1 MDHLCKTIK
10 RGYVSI
16 NKLSVWAKVMIV
28 IILVLILFRH
38 INSKSS
44 RLEAFTIEEKF
55 ELKQGKNIYDNFYA
69 NVYDSLTY
77 THSKNE
83 FEIEKIIKYTEPT
96 SKSIILDI
104 GSGTGHHVNQL
115 KDAGVKNVTGVDNS
129 EEMVKKAKELNPK
142 NNYILGD
149 ALKPNLF
156 SNNKF
161 THITCLYFTLY
172 YFQNKRVFFTNCF
185 NWLMSGGKLTIH
197 LVDKAMFDPILP
209 PANPLLVV
217 SPQRYA
223 KNRIT
228 HSNIVFDEFKYGSN
242 FEVDENSDKALFVEK
257 FTTRKEGK
265 LFRKNKHELY
275 MNDIK
280 DILAVA
286 RKVGFIELQ
295 KVDMIRAEYEYQY
308 LYILQKPE

>member
-1 MDHLCKTIK
+1 MDHFCKTIK
-10 RGYVSI
+10 RGYASI
-16 NKLSVWAKVMIV
+16 NKLTVWAKITIV

-44 RLEAFTIEEKF
+44 RVEAFTTEEKF

-83 FEIEKIIKYTEPT
+83 FEIEKIVKYTEPT

-104 GSGTGHHVNQL
+104 GSGTGHHVKQL
-115 KDAGVKNVTGVDNS
+115 KDAGVPNVTGVDNS

-142 NNYILGD
+142 NKYVLGD
-149 ALKPNLF
+149 ALKPSLF

-172 YFQNKRVFFTNCF
+172 YFKNKRAFFTNCF
-185 NWLMSGGKLTIH
+185 NWLMPGGKLTVH

-242 FEVDENSDKALFVEK
+242 FEVDKNSDNALFVEK

-275 MNDIK
+275 MNDIP
-280 DILAVA
+280 DILAIA

-295 KVDMIRAEYEYQY
+295 KVDMVRAEYEYQY
-308 LYILQKPE
+308 LYVLQKPE

>member
-1 MDHLCKTIK
+1 MDNLCKTIK
-10 RGYVSI
+10 RGYMSI
-16 NKLSVWAKVMIV
+16 NKLTVWAKVTIV
-28 IILVLILFRH
+28 VILVLILFRH
-38 INSKSS
+38 VNSKSA
-44 RLEAFTIEEKF
+44 RLEAFTTEEKF

-77 THSKNE
+77 THSKNQ
-83 FEIEKIIKYTEPT
+83 FEIEKIIKYTKPT
-96 SKSIILDI
+96 GKSVILDI
-104 GSGTGHHVNQL
+104 GSGTGHHVKQL
-115 KDAGVKNVTGVDNS
+115 KDAGVKDVTGVDSS

-142 NNYILGD
+142 NKYITGD
-149 ALKPNLF
+149 AMKSSLF
-156 SNNKF
+156 SSNKF
-161 THITCLYFTLY
+161 THITCLYFTIY
-172 YFQNKRVFFTNCF
+172 YFQNKRAFFANCF
-185 NWLMSGGKLTIH
+185 NWLMPGGKLTIH

-242 FEVDENSDKALFVEK
+242 FELDKNSDNALFVEK

-265 LFRKNKHELY
+265 LFRKNKHELF
-275 MNDIK
+275 MTDISN
-280 DILAVA
+280 ILAIA
-286 RKVGFIELQ
+286 RKVGFIEAQ
-295 KVDMIRAEYEYQY
+295 KVDMVRAEYEYQY

>member
-1 MDHLCKTIK
+1 MDNLCKTIK
-10 RGYVSI
+10 RGYMSI
-16 NKLSVWAKVMIV
+16 NKLTIWAKATIV
-28 IILVLILFRH
+28 VILVLILFRH
-38 INSKSS
+38 INSKSG
-44 RLEAFTIEEKF
+44 RLEAFTTQEKF

-96 SKSIILDI
+96 SKSVILDI

-115 KDAGVKNVTGVDNS
+115 KDAGVKDVIGVDS
-129 EEMVKKAKELNPK
+129 STEMVKKAKELNPQNK
-142 NNYILGD
+142 YITGD
-149 ALKPNLF
+149 AMKSSLF
-156 SNNKF
+156 NSNQF
-161 THITCLYFTLY
+161 THITCLYFTIY
-172 YFQNKRVFFTNCF
+172 YFQNKRAFFANCF
-185 NWLMSGGKLTIH
+185 NWLMPGGKLTIH

-223 KNRIT
+223 KKRIT

-242 FEVDENSDKALFVEK
+242 FELSENSDNALFVEK

-265 LFRKNKHELY
+265 LFRKNKHELF
-275 MNDIK
+275 MNDIS
-280 DILAVA
+280 DILAIA
-286 RKVGFIELQ
+286 RKVGFIEVQ
-295 KVDMIRAEYEYQY
+295 KVDMVRAEYEYQY

>member
-1 MDHLCKTIK
+1 MDNLCKTIK
-10 RGYVSI
+10 RGYISI
-16 NKLSVWAKVMIV
+16 NKLSVWAKAVIV

-38 INSKSS
+38 INTKAA
-44 RLEAFTIEEKF
+44 RIEAFTTEEKF
-55 ELKQGKNIYDNFYA
+55 ELKQGNNIYDDFYA

-96 SKSIILDI
+96 SKSVILDI
-104 GSGTGHHVNQL
+104 GSGTGHHVKQL
-115 KDAGVKNVTGVDNS
+115 TDAGVKDVTGVDNS
-129 EEMVKKAKELNPK
+129 SPMVKKAKELNPK
-142 NNYILGD
+142 NNYMIGD
-149 ALKPNLF
+149 AMKSSLF
-156 SNNKF
+156 KSNQF
-161 THITCLYFTLY
+161 THITCLYFTIY
-172 YFQNKRVFFTNCF
+172 YFKNKRAFFTNCF
-185 NWLMSGGKLTIH
+185 NWLMPGGKLTIH
-197 LVDKAMFDPILP
+197 LVDKSMFDPILP

-223 KNRIT
+223 KKRIT

-242 FEVDENSDKALFVEK
+242 FEVDEDSENALFVEK

-275 MNDIK
+275 MSDINDILT
-280 DILAVA
+280 IA
-286 RKVGFIELQ
+286 RKAGFIEVQ